1 MNNAAN
7 DNEEEETTTT
17 TLPPP
22 PALPDDLMLP
32 GGAPPPVA
40 QQKKKRTRT
49 DETKEA
55 AAATTSID
63 AELYVRMT
71 DVFTLHIDP
80 REVRRGR
87 TVAAA
92 RALVARKTE
101 NRCGRNG
108 YVRPGSV
115 TVSDLS
121 AGRAA
126 HSGGDIEFD
135 VTVQFDAFHPLP
147 NTTLSKCVCTSNN
160 IAAIMGEVHDA
171 RGSLVATVFLP
182 REGIVSDAATNDLAF
197 APMLASAA
205 DMLRVQPGDTFRCLV
220 RQVTFDLEDPHLSIQ
235 GQLLTGSGGGGE
247 DDEGD
252 DDERRQHVDE
262 NEEENDADLPQV
274 EHMAELRRILVLSRL
289 NLEALR
295 DQLVR
300 EEATRAVGSE
310 FARAAA
316 ACSADTSNVDGDLP
330 LLAEYSLRDDHTAY
344 ITIALQELPLL
355 ATSIT
360 QRPSAGAAPQRMPS
374 FLQMWDRAP
383 ALRKLLLEHVKRMAR
398 GMTSD
403 VRMRSGAKP
412 LDDIVELRWQQQRN
426 FGYRLATTFMPAYA
440 KAIIAHFG
448 ARRVLDPCAGW
459 GDRMAGALALRQQ
472 QQQGAGAANDEED
485 ASTTYVCFDPN
496 RALRRGHRQIAEL
509 FGAKLESDDGTSMR
523 FDNGFA
529 AHAMPFEEGAPDL
542 LEADSFDLVF
552 TSPPFFDFEVY
563 SSSNPQYGS
572 DWLGRFYRP
581 LMVQSA
587 RCVAP
592 GGHVCIHIDDTS
604 AGKIQPFLRNE
615 APKLTKLK
623 LCGRIALRGVLS
635 DKARSVWVYQKKK

>member
-1 MNNAAN
+1 MSDAGNNQDNFTLTQQQQQLPGKRSDAASGA
-7 DNEEEETTTT
+7 
-17 TLPPP
+17 LPP
-22 PALPDDLMLP
+22 
-32 GGAPPPVA
+32 
-40 QQKKKRTRT
+40 QKRQKKAGAG
-49 DETKEA
+49 DEA
-55 AAATTSID
+55 
-63 AELYVRMT
+63 LYVRMT

-87 TVAAA
+87 AVAAA

-115 TVSDLS
+115 AVQSLS
-121 AGRAA
+121 AGRAT
-126 HSGGDIEFD
+126 HGGDIEFD
-135 VTVQFDAFHPLP
+135 VTVQFDAFCPLA
-147 NTTLSKCVCTSNN
+147 NTTLRTCVCTSNN
-160 IAAIMGEVHDA
+160 IATISGEVRDA
-171 RGSLVATVFLP
+171 QGNLVGTIFLP

-205 DMLRVQPGDTFRCLV
+205 DMQRVQPGDTFGCLV
-220 RQVTFDLEDPHLSIQ
+220 RQVTFELDDPHLSVQ
-235 GQLLTGSGGGGE
+235 GQLLVAGADEMEEGRRREERGE
-247 DDEGD
+247 EEEEEEGD
-252 DDERRQHVDE
+252 DDAVHY
-262 NEEENDADLPQV
+262 LPHV
-274 EHMAELRRILVLSRL
+274 EHMSELRRVLVLGRMDL
-289 NLEALR
+289 AALR

-300 EEATRAVGSE
+300 EEAARTAGSE
-310 FARAAA
+310 FTRAAA
-316 ACSADTSNVDGDLP
+316 CRADTAQGGDLP

-355 ATSIT
+355 ATSVT
-360 QRPSAGAAPQRMPS
+360 QRPVAGAPPQRMPS
-374 FLQMWDRAP
+374 FLQIWDRAP
-383 ALRKLLLEHVKRMAR
+383 ALRKLLLEHAKRMAR

-403 VRMRSGAKP
+403 VRMRNGAKP

-440 KAIIAHFG
+440 KAVIAHFG

-472 QQQGAGAANDEED
+472 QQQDGGGDD
-485 ASTTYVCFDPN
+485 ALTYVCFDPN

-529 AHAMPFEEGAPDL
+529 AHAVPFEEGAPDL
-542 LEADSFDLVF
+542 LASDSFDLVF
-552 TSPPFFDFEVY
+552 TSPPFFDLEVY
-563 SSSNPQYGS
+563 TSSNPQYGS
-572 DWLGRFYRP
+572 DWIGRFYRP

-587 RCVAP
+587 RCVVP

-604 AGKIQPFLRNE
+604 AGKIEPFLRNVVPE
-615 APKLTKLK
+615 LTRLK
-623 LCGRIALRGVLS
+623 LCGRIALRGVMS
-635 DKARSVWVYQKKK
+635 NKARSIWVYQKKK

>member
-1 MNNAAN
+1 MDHINN
-7 DNEEEETTTT
+7 NEQEEV
-17 TLPPP
+17 P
-22 PALPDDLMLP
+22 PALPEDLLPP
-32 GGAPPPVA
+32 GGAP
-40 QQKKKRTRT
+40 QNKKRARS
-49 DETKEA
+49 DETT
-55 AAATTSID
+55 ATTAPSVD
-63 AELYVRMT
+63 SELYVRMT

-126 HSGGDIEFD
+126 HSGGSIEFD

-171 RGSLVATVFLP
+171 RGSLVGTVFLP
-182 REGIVSDAATNDLAF
+182 REGIVSDATTNDLAF

-235 GQLLTGSGGGGE
+235 GQLLVTGGGGGGGGE
-247 DDEGD
+247 NEQGD
-252 DDERRQHVDE
+252 DDRQE
-262 NEEENDADLPQV
+262 EEEEENDADLPQV
-274 EHMAELRRILVLSRL
+274 EHMSELRRVLVLSRL
-289 NLEALR
+289 NLESLR

-316 ACSADTSNVDGDLP
+316 AVCRADTSDGDLP
-330 LLAEYSLRDDHTAY
+330 LLAEYSLGDDHTAY

-398 GMTSD
+398 GMTSE

-472 QQQGAGAANDEED
+472 QQQQQQGGED
-485 ASTTYVCFDPN
+485 DPMITYVCFDPN

-542 LEADSFDLVF
+542 LEANSFDLVF